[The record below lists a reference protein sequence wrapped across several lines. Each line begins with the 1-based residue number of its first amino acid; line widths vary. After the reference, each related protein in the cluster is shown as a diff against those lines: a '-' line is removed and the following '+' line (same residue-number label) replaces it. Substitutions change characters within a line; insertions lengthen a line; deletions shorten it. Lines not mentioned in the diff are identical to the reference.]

1 MGDAEGD
8 AESDAEG
15 GVGVALGSSDLAAD
29 AAADRIQS
37 YRFDLEMDLR
47 AVLPCRGCGYVQDAA
62 GGGGGGGGGGVGGV
76 YSAASPGGGYGVD
89 GGGRDGGGG
98 AFDARV
104 DALCGPL
111 GFFESSSVR
120 GGGDGGDGWED
131 YDAPGESPG
140 SLIGSRRFV
149 DIAAEVVRVRDSG
162 GDGDGNGDG
171 DGDCDGDGSGSGSGS
186 GSGAPRVQRI
196 VRGDRIRAQFG
207 GYAKYV
213 SVFIYL

>member
-1 MGDAEGD
+1 M
-8 AESDAEG
+8 
-15 GVGVALGSSDLAAD
+15 ALGSSDMAAD

-47 AVLPCRGCGYVQDAA
+47 AVLPCRGCGYVQGAA
-62 GGGGGGGGGGVGGV
+62 GGGGGVYGSGSVGGGGGGGGVSGV

-89 GGGRDGGGG
+89 GGGRDGGAG

-111 GFFESSSVR
+111 GFFESPSYR

-131 YDAPGESPG
+131 FDAPGESPG
-140 SLIGSRRFV
+140 SSIGSRRFV

-162 GDGDGNGDG
+162 GDGDGGDG
-171 DGDCDGDGSGSGSGS
+171 DGDCDGGGSGSGSGS
-186 GSGAPRVQRI
+186 GSGRGAPRVQRI

-213 SVFIYL
+213 SVFIYV